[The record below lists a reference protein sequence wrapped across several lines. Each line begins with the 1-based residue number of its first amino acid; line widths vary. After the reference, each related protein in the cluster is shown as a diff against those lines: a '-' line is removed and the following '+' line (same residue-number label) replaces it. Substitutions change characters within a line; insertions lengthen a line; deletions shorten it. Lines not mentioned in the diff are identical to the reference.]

1 MKIPRLGAVCNAMIT
16 ILSSRG
22 HRSKI
27 YITMQEPLNSHL
39 ADHRHSLEIG
49 WPLFGELCRVLAL
62 RVAATYDPEIVVGIA
77 KAGVI
82 PGAVVASM
90 LQRDFAS
97 MAVTR
102 EPGRVRPTLVTEPPP
117 SVRGRRVLMVD
128 ETCDT
133 GDTLKL
139 ALATVWRFSP
149 SDVKT
154 AVSIRTGDYR
164 PDFSALMTKNRVIL
178 PWDQDATLPIEGE
191 MTGKSVAA
199 VRRRGELV

>member
-1 MKIPRLGAVCNAMIT
+1 
-16 ILSSRG
+16 
-22 HRSKI
+22 
-27 YITMQEPLNSHL
+27 
-39 ADHRHSLEIG
+39 
-49 WPLFGELCRVLAL
+49 
-62 RVAATYDPEIVVGIA
+62 
-77 KAGVI
+77 
-82 PGAVVASM
+82 
-90 LQRDFAS
+90 

-178 PWDQDATLPIEGE
+178 PWDQDAALRIEGA
-191 MTGKSVAA
+191 MGGKSVAA
-199 VRRRGELV
+199 VRGRGELV